1 MTTAKFVR
9 HIYKADGRE
18 MVALNPQES
27 MSLNI
32 ALMQGKI
39 LYEEV
44 AELKR
49 AMKEEKSNAS

>member
-1 MTTAKFVR
+1 MTATKFVR

-18 MVALNPQES
+18 MLALNPQES

-39 LYEEV
+39 SYEEV
-44 AELKR
+44 AEIKR
-49 AMKEEKSNAS
+49 AMKDQRDA